1 MAIVVKNLTKKFGDF
16 TAVDRVSFEVRQGEL
31 VALLGPSGSGKSTIL
46 RMISGL
52 TVPDEGEIFL
62 TGEDA
67 TLIPIQK
74 RGVGFVFQHYA
85 LFKHMTVA
93 QNIAFGLEVQKYSQP
108 SIKERVEELLRL
120 VQLQGYG
127 GHYPSELSGGQR
139 QRVALARALAPRPKV
154 LLLDEPFGALD
165 AKVREELRTWI
176 RKLHDEFHVT
186 SVFVTHD
193 QNEALEISDKI
204 VVVNRGKVE
213 QIGTPQEI
221 YENPKT
227 AFVASFVGPVNI
239 LRGSVEAGKAKIGQF
254 EFDVDPGESAG
265 LSPVEALIRPSDILL
280 SKPSGEQLPTGLVR
294 RISFLGWG
302 IKVDI
307 LLKDGQSLAV
317 HLTKKRYHELQLH
330 EGQEIF
336 IQPTDARVFTP
347 EAGSR
352 DYSI

>member
-1 MAIVVKNLTKKFGDF
+1 MAIVVKNLTKRFGDF
-16 TAVDRVSFEVRQGEL
+16 IAVDRVSFDVQQGEL

-67 TLIPIQK
+67 TMIPIQK

-93 QNIAFGLEVQKYSQP
+93 QNIAFGLEVQKHDRAAV
-108 SIKERVEELLRL
+108 KERVEELLKL

-127 GHYPSELSGGQR
+127 NHYPSELSGGQR

-165 AKVREELRTWI
+165 ARVREELRTWI

-204 VVVNRGKVE
+204 VVVNQGRIE

-221 YENPKT
+221 YEHPKT
-227 AFVASFVGPVNI
+227 SFVAGFVGPVNI
-239 LRGSVEAGKAKIGQF
+239 LRGSIEAGKAKIGQF
-254 EFDVDPGESAG
+254 EFDVEHGESAA
-265 LSPVEALIRPSDILL
+265 VEALIRPSDILI
-280 SKPSGEQLPTGLVR
+280 SKPSGEQVPTGLVR

-317 HLTKKRYHELQLH
+317 HLTKKRYQDLQLR

-336 IQPTDARVFTP
+336 IQPTDARVFTQG
-347 EAGSR
+347 AASR